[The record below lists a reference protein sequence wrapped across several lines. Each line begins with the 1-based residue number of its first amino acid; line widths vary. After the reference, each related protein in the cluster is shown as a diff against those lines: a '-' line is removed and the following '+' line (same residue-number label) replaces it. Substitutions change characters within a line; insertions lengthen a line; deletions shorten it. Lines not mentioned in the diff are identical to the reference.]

1 MALSINGTTGISG
14 VDGSV
19 SAPAVTG
26 TDSNTGITFP
36 SADTIKFST
45 GGVERMSI
53 TNSGVTGVDTAG
65 ITLLST
71 TTLSSSGTTAANVS
85 INTSGY
91 IYIRGELINIT
102 RSSGNINDVR
112 LRWNGDSGTSLY
124 RYIMNRMDGS
134 GTVSFIG
141 KNGVNAT
148 DTGFPYNMIG
158 VAGWTS
164 GINTA
169 VFELY
174 LVNDGV
180 RKPFNMLQTGE
191 NSGGGIV
198 LHTRGFYNN
207 TAAVTSL
214 EISTTDTNI
223 NGGTLK
229 LYGVK

>member
-1 MALSINGTTGISG
+1 MSILKVNEIQNISG
-14 VDGSV
+14 NDFPVENVG
-19 SAPAVTG
+19 
-26 TDSNTGITFP
+26 GIQ
-36 SADTIKFST
+36 
-45 GGVERMSI
+45 
-53 TNSGVTGVDTAG
+53 
-65 ITLLST
+65 LLST

-85 INTSGY
+85 ISTTGY
-91 IYIRGELINIT
+91 NYIRGELINIT
-102 RSSGNINDVR
+102 RSSGNLNDVR
-112 LRWNGDSGTSLY
+112 LRWNGSSGTSNY
-124 RYIMNRMDGS
+124 RYIMNRMDNNGS
-134 GTVSFIG
+134 VSFIG

-148 DTGFPYNMIG
+148 DSGFPYNMIG

-164 GINTA
+164 GINIA

-214 EISTTDTNI
+214 EITTTDTDI

-229 LYGVK
+229 IYGVK

>member
-1 MALSINGTTGISG
+1 
-14 VDGSV
+14 
-19 SAPAVTG
+19 
-26 TDSNTGITFP
+26 
-36 SADTIKFST
+36 
-45 GGVERMSI
+45 MSI
-53 TNSGVTGVDTAG
+53 LKVNEIQNTSGNDFPVENVGG
-65 ITLLST
+65 IQLLST

-85 INTSGY
+85 ISTSGY
-91 IYIRGELINIT
+91 NYIRGELINIT
-102 RSSGNINDVR
+102 RPSGSLGDIR
-112 LRWNGDSGTSLY
+112 LRWNGSSGTSFY
-124 RYIMNRMDGS
+124 RYIMNRMDNNGS
-134 GTVSFIG
+134 VSFIG

-148 DTGFPYNMIG
+148 DSGFPYNMIG

-164 GINTA
+164 GINIA

-191 NSGGGIV
+191 QSGGGVV

-214 EISTTDTNI
+214 EISTTDTDI

-229 LYGVK
+229 IYGVK